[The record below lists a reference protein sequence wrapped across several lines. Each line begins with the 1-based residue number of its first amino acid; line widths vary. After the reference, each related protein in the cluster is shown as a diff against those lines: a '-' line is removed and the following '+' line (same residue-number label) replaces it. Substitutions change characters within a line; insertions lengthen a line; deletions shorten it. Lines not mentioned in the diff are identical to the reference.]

1 MVSVARTLGFIFSMS
16 KLMSIQQSRKIMI
29 NAATHVLSAAL
40 ILVSANTAAQV
51 DTGGGAGGTG
61 ARRES
66 QPADP
71 TASSSN
77 TDCTK
82 ANSIGIIEIKDKTTQ
97 QILRR
102 DYACRGQIIESTSSQ
117 IIELYFRTGEKVIVL
132 ENSAIVVE

>member
-1 MVSVARTLGFIFSMS
+1 MP
-16 KLMSIQQSRKIMI
+16 IQQARKIMM

-40 ILVSANTAAQV
+40 ILISANTAAQA

-71 TASSSN
+71 ASSSN
-77 TDCTK
+77 ADCTK
-82 ANSIGIIEIKDKTTQ
+82 ANSIGIIETKDKTTQ
-97 QILRR
+97 QIFRR
-102 DYACRGQIIESTSSQ
+102 DYACRGQIIESTNSQ
-117 IIELYFRTGEKVIVL
+117 IIELYFPTGEKVIVL